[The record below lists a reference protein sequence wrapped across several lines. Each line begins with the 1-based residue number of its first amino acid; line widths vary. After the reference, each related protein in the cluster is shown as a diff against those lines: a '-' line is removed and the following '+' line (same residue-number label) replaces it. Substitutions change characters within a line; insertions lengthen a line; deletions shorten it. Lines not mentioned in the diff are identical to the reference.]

1 LRRRKPRH
9 NAAHAESLVTRL
21 KKLPWLYIIVLL
33 GVLSHAVMLNIQ
45 IVTGIESEKWLQ
57 TRGTIITARVVEHSN
72 SENGRAK
79 NSFYEV
85 AVTYRYKVMGI
96 EYTGDRATAG
106 GGWFFSSEAVA
117 RKRAEELT
125 SRPEVA
131 VYFDPKD
138 HTKALLERGTGERDV
153 LGMLVTLPFI
163 GVAAGLLTSKVTR
176 ERRLLLGILIGIAAA
191 LVAGLVQWIVLSALI
206 S

>member
-1 LRRRKPRH
+1 LRRKKPRH
-9 NAAHAESLVTRL
+9 NAAHTEGLVVRF
-21 KKLPWLYIIVLL
+21 KKLPWFYIIVLL
-33 GVLSHAVMLNIQ
+33 GVLSHAVMLNMQ
-45 IVTGIESEKWLQ
+45 IVAGIESEKFFQ
-57 TRGTIITARVVEHSN
+57 TQGTIITARVVEHSS

-85 AVTYRYKVMGI
+85 VVTYRYRVMGI
-96 EYTGDRATAG
+96 EYTGNRATAG

-125 SRPEVA
+125 ARPEVA

-138 HTKALLERGTGERDV
+138 HTKTLLERGTAERDV

-163 GVAAGLLTSKVTR
+163 GVAAGLLTSRVTK
-176 ERRLLLGILIGIAAA
+176 ERRLLLGLLTGIAAA